1 MFEGL
6 RRTIGIHVARFTF
19 RDAKES
25 VTTFTDAVSG
35 AHQVLL
41 IMPFDHFELLPTIR
55 VIETMKKRIRE
66 EHITVITDELG
77 VEAVRLLPR
86 SQFIRVV
93 AADLNAFF
101 MPHPSIIRR
110 VREKAYDLAVDL
122 NLDLVLPSA
131 YICRASNAR
140 VRIGFARKQAEAFYN
155 FQIQPDLTLGKQLI
169 YDRLAQCLQMF

>member
-6 RRTIGIHVARFTF
+6 RRTIGLQIARFTF
-19 RDAKES
+19 RDTKENIVS
-25 VTTFTDAVSG
+25 FTDAVSG

-41 IMPFDHFELLPTIR
+41 IMPFNHFEFLPTVR

-93 AADLNAFF
+93 VSDLNTFF
-101 MPHPSIIRR
+101 LPHPSIIRR
-110 VREKAYDLAVDL
+110 VKEKAYDLAVDL

-131 YICRASNAR
+131 YICKASNAR
-140 VRIGFARKQAEAFYN
+140 VRIGFARKRAEEFYN

>member
-6 RRTIGIHVARFTF
+6 RRTIGLQIARFTF

-25 VTTFTDAVSG
+25 VVSFTDAVSG
-35 AHQVLL
+35 AHRVLL
-41 IMPFDHFELLPTIR
+41 IMPFNHFEFLPTVR
-55 VIETMKKRIRE
+55 VIETIKKRIRE

-77 VEAVRLLPR
+77 VEAVRMLPR

-93 AADLNAFF
+93 VSDLNAFYL
-101 MPHPSIIRR
+101 PHPSIIRR
-110 VREKAYDLAVDL
+110 VKEKAYDLAVDL

-131 YICRASNAR
+131 YICKASNAR
-140 VRIGFARKQAEAFYN
+140 VRIGFTRKRAEAFYN